1 MRKVVHL
8 LILLLA
14 FNASLAVAKTDNYEM
29 MVSTVGYNRLMFPV
43 PYSQIVLPPDAQLSE
58 DPVSL
63 QGNYGLLIKPAQ
75 GARPITVFVQLIDG
89 RAFNVNLIPSS
100 KPEGAVFRFAQA
112 DDTQVKPASVNRPD
126 DGWIADVFVQAFQ
139 NKTPTGF
146 EIRSDN
152 LLPIKAILAPKT
164 GDKKPADQLNQLD
177 LMPVAM
183 FDGSGYRVRVYRLAS
198 NNVINIE
205 PRDLYNESVVALAI
219 DGDVVSQQHNPTLV
233 VLEAKDE

>member
-1 MRKVVHL
+1 MHI
-8 LILLLA
+8 LIVLLA
-14 FNASLAVAKTDNYEM
+14 FNASLAFAKTDNYEL
-29 MVSTVGYNRLMFPV
+29 MVSTVSYNRLMFPV

-112 DDTQVKPASVNRPD
+112 DDTQVKPFSVNRPD
-126 DGWIADVFVQAFQ
+126 DGWIVDVFVQAFQ

-146 EIRSDN
+146 EKRSDK
-152 LLPIKAILAPKT
+152 LLPIKAVLVPKT
-164 GDKKPADQLNQLD
+164 GGKKPADQLNQLD
-177 LMPVAM
+177 LMPVAL
-183 FDGSGYRVRVYRLAS
+183 FDGSGYRVRVYRLKS
-198 NNVINIE
+198 INEINIE
-205 PRDLYNESVVALAI
+205 PRDLYHDRVVAVAI
-219 DGDVVSQQHNPTLV
+219 DGDLVSQQYNPTMV

>member
-1 MRKVVHL
+1 MRKIMHF
-8 LILLLA
+8 LIVLLA
-14 FNASLAVAKTDNYEM
+14 FNASLAVAKTDNYEL
-29 MVSTVGYNRLMFPV
+29 MVSTVSYNRLMFPV

-112 DDTQVKPASVNRPD
+112 DDTQVKPVSVNRPD

-139 NKTPTGF
+139 DKTPTGF
-146 EIRSDN
+146 EKRSDK

-164 GDKKPADQLNQLD
+164 GGKNPADQLNQLD

-198 NNVINIE
+198 TNEINIE
-205 PRDLYNESVVALAI
+205 PRDLYNEDVVAIAI
-219 DGDVVSQQHNPTLV
+219 DGDIVSQKHNPIMV
-233 VLEAKDE
+233 MLEAKDE